1 VNNYKAKYEK
11 FMQHISTRVK
21 DEVYLQ
27 ILDAMIGDEITD
39 PDIIAKKLED
49 LKKGHYNSQIIT
61 LIPGT
66 YKPKILTELNDPYP
80 PQRSLTR

>member
-1 VNNYKAKYEK
+1 
-11 FMQHISTRVK
+11 MQHISTRVK
-21 DEVYLQ
+21 EEVYLQ

-39 PDIIAKKLED
+39 PEIITKKLDD
-49 LKKGHYNSQIIT
+49 LKKGHYNNQVIT